1 MGYIRMKRN
10 LIRILG
16 PFIALVFF
24 AAALWV
30 IHNELKAHSFHEIV
44 LHMQEIPSS
53 RILLAL
59 AMTLLNYLI
68 MTGYDFLALRYIRH
82 PFSYGKTALASFI
95 GYAFA
100 NNLGFAMI
108 TGASIRYRL
117 YSAWGFSLMEI
128 TRIIVFCTLTL
139 WLGFFSL
146 GGVVFLLEPLRV
158 PQLLHLPIS
167 SVRPLGMIF
176 ILCLAAY
183 LALSVL
189 RKKPF
194 TIGKWEFV
202 LPSLGLFVPQILIAM
217 FDWVLAAGVLFFLLP
232 ESMALSFPAFLAVF
246 LLAQVAG
253 IASQVPGGLGV
264 FEAVIIILISPAL
277 HDASPLGALLI
288 YRGMYYVFPLVSAA
302 SLLAAHEFYRKKQDL
317 FKGAAIIHQGISLIV
332 PRIFTVTTFTA
343 GAILL
348 FSGSTPA
355 VPARIVWLRD
365 FLPLPVME
373 VSHFFGSIAG
383 VGLLFLA
390 RGLQRRI
397 DAAYIFTCLVLG
409 AGIVFSLLKG
419 LDYEEAAIL
428 SLMLMALLPC
438 RSYFYRKASLFTQS
452 FSPRWYAA
460 IITALLVSLWL
471 VFFTHIHVEYSDELW
486 WRFAFMETAPRSLR
500 ALVGAGVCT
509 LWFFAARLLR
519 PVAEKPVSSS
529 RESIVK
535 AHAIVKAS
543 RSTYANL
550 ALLGD
555 KSFMFNDEETAFIMY
570 GIEGRSWIAMGDPVG
585 PQNQG
590 RELIWQFREM
600 CDRSGGWPVFYEVGA
615 ENISLYLELGLDL
628 IKLGEEARV
637 PLRDFSLEGGSR
649 KELRQTFNKL
659 AKQGCRFEMVQP
671 EGVPALLPELKVISN
686 AWLHEKNTGEKGFS
700 LGSFQEDYLKQF
712 PMALVRREG
721 RIIAFANIWTSGEYE
736 ELSVDLMRY
745 LPESPHGVMEYL
757 FIQLMLWGK
766 QAGYQWFGLG
776 MAPLS
781 GLEDRWL
788 APMWN
793 KVASFIFTHG
803 EHFYNFQGLRHYKN
817 KFDPVWSARYL
828 ASPGT
833 FILPVIVTNIAAL
846 TSGGIKGIFVK

>member
-1 MGYIRMKRN
+1 MKIN
-10 LIRILG
+10 LLRKLG

-24 AAALWV
+24 AGALWV
-30 IHNELKAHSFHEIV
+30 MHNELKAHSFHEIAI
-44 LHMQEIPSS
+44 HIREIPLS
-53 RILLAL
+53 RVLFAL
-59 AMTLLNYLI
+59 AFTMLNYLI
-68 MTGYDFLALRYIRH
+68 MTGYDLLALRYIKH

-100 NNLGFAMI
+100 NNMGFAMI

-117 YSAWGFSLMEI
+117 YSSWGFSLIEI
-128 TRIIVFCTLTL
+128 TKIIVFCTLTL
-139 WLGFFSL
+139 WLGFLCL
-146 GGVVFLLEPLRV
+146 GGVVFLLEPLRI
-158 PQLLHLPIS
+158 PQILHLPIS
-167 SVRPLGMIF
+167 SVRPIGIVFLLG
-176 ILCLAAY
+176 LVAY
-183 LALSVL
+183 FALSVL
-189 RKKPF
+189 REKPF
-194 TIGKWEFV
+194 LVQKWEIV
-202 LPSLGLFVPQILIAM
+202 LPSQSLFIPQILIAM
-217 FDWVLAAGVLFFLLP
+217 LDWTLAASVLFFLLP
-232 ESMALSFPAFLAVF
+232 ESMALTFPAFLAIF
-246 LLAQVAG
+246 LLAQIAG

-264 FEAVIIILISPAL
+264 FEAVIILLISPAI

-302 SLLAAHEFYRKKQDL
+302 FLLGGYEIYQKKENL
-317 FKGAAIIHQGISLIV
+317 FKGARIMHQWISLIV
-332 PRIFTVTTFTA
+332 PKVFAVTTFIA

-355 VPARIVWLRD
+355 IPSRIVWLKD

-383 VGLLFLA
+383 AGLLFLS

-397 DAAYIFTCLVLG
+397 DAAYILTSLVLG
-409 AGIVFSLLKG
+409 TGIIFSLLKG
-419 LDYEEAAIL
+419 FDYEEAVIL
-428 SLMLMALLPC
+428 SAMLLALLPC

-452 FSPRWYAA
+452 FSPTWYAA
-460 IITALLVSLWL
+460 IISTLLISLWL
-471 VFFTHIHVEYSDELW
+471 MFFTHRHVEYSSELW

-519 PVAEKPVSSS
+519 PVAGKTVSLTREDLVKVQPV
-529 RESIVK
+529 VK
-535 AHAIVKAS
+535 DS
-543 RSTYANL
+543 LSTYANL

-555 KSFMFNDEETAFIMY
+555 KSFVFNNEGTAFIMY

-585 PQNQG
+585 EQNQW
-590 RELIWQFREM
+590 RDLVWQFREM
-600 CDRSGGWPVFYEVGA
+600 CDRNGVWPVFYEVGT
-615 ENISLYLELGLDL
+615 ENITLYLELGLVL

-637 PLRDFSLEGGSR
+637 PLQDFSLEGSSR

-659 AKQGCRFEMVQP
+659 GKQGCSFEMVQP
-671 EGVPALLPELKVISN
+671 ESVPALLPELRMVSD
-686 AWLHEKNTGEKGFS
+686 AWLHEKNTNEKGFS

-721 RIIAFANIWTSGEYE
+721 KVIAFANVWTSGAYE

-745 LPESPHGVMEYL
+745 LPDSPHGVMEYL

-766 QAGYQWFGLG
+766 QTGYRWFSLG

-781 GLEDRWL
+781 GLEDRSL
-788 APMWN
+788 APLWN
-793 KVASFIFTHG
+793 KVASFIFTHA
-803 EHFYNFQGLRHYKN
+803 EHFYNFQGLRQYKD
-817 KFDPVWSARYL
+817 KFDPIWSARYL

-833 FILPVIVTNIAAL
+833 FILPIIFTNIATL
-846 TSGGIKGIFVK
+846 TSGGIKGIFAK